1 MKHFRSEYAF
11 QKYKPHVS
19 WRKKVLRF
27 FRKKQYTIQI
37 PQDSFHYK
45 TNPYKKHKKPSSV
58 KGKLTILAVLLAVW
72 TAALAYTP
80 YFRINK
86 INYSGLNN
94 TTKNELDEFIY
105 QNYLNKKSLL
115 PLNDYFFINTDK
127 ISGDLYKKFAFE
139 TVEVTKIFPSQL
151 NISIKERTSS
161 IIYDN
166 GKKYFLLDSGG
177 TAIKYLRDVEPYE
190 IAQKTASSSAD
201 LLAPQSDLVSAGLA
215 INASSTPVSAS
226 TTEHTPDYKK
236 INKLFGNY
244 PIVYDQRKF
253 DVEVKQE
260 NILPAEHISAIIAW
274 YKTLTE
280 QGMGQPEFFILD
292 NLNSGIVIGTTDPWD
307 IIFQPKN
314 NNDAQINTLK
324 EILRTIKPQHYVDL
338 RFGEKVYWK

>member
-19 WRKKVLRF
+19 WRKKILRF
-27 FRKKQYTIQI
+27 FRKKQYTIST

-45 TNPYKKHKKPSSV
+45 TNPFKVHKKTSKIKV
-58 KGKLTILAVLLAVW
+58 KLIIFIILLTVW
-72 TAALAYTP
+72 GISLAYIP
-80 YFRINK
+80 YFKINK

-105 QNYLNKKSLL
+105 ENFLNKKSVL
-115 PLNDYFFINTDK
+115 PLNAYFFINTDK
-127 ISGDLYKKFAFE
+127 ISGDLYKKFAFK
-139 TVEVTKIFPSQL
+139 TVGVIKIFPNQL
-151 NISIKERTSS
+151 DVNIKEKISS
-161 IIYDN
+161 VIYDN

-177 TAIKYLRDVEPYE
+177 TAIKYLKNVESYE
-190 IAQKTASSSAD
+190 MTQRIVSSSID
-201 LLAPQSDLVSAGLA
+201 LLAA
-215 INASSTPVSAS
+215 NATSTLPATS

-244 PIVYDQRKF
+244 PLIYDRRGF
-253 DVEVKQE
+253 DVEIKQE
-260 NILPAEHISAIIAW
+260 NILPSEHITAVINW

-280 QGMGQPEFFILD
+280 QGIAVPKFFALD
-292 NLNSGIVIGTTDPWD
+292 NLNSGMVIDTTDSWD
-307 IIFQPKN
+307 ILFQPKN

-324 EILRTIKPQHYVDL
+324 EILPTIKPQQYVDL